1 MVFACKIY
9 YPHYELDKPHKRN
22 MRSLCQGR
30 EDNPAHTD
38 AFNELIENLKEKN
51 PTWNRTTFKYERSV
65 TRTSFMEKNSDDGDR

>member
-1 MVFACKIY
+1 
-9 YPHYELDKPHKRN
+9 

-51 PTWNRTTFKYERSV
+51 PTWNRTTFNCEVSRTLSV
-65 TRTSFMEKNSDDGDR
+65 EENSDGGR